1 MEQTEGPGRGNF
13 MSAASLRLPGWQPT
27 ANRVVKLMNR
37 LGVPLG
43 TIRVLE
49 IPGRVSGLSRATP
62 VSLLLLFDRR
72 FVIAGLPEADWAL
85 NARAA
90 AYGDLV
96 RGRRREPVR
105 LVEVDDPALRRE
117 VMRAF
122 PAEVPGGVPFF
133 VKIGLVTG
141 ADAEQFAAAADQVAV
156 FELVPADDDPRDMR
170 KPGPTGR

>member
-27 ANRVVKLMNR
+27 ANRAVKLMNR

-43 TIRVLE
+43 AIRVLE

>member
-1 MEQTEGPGRGNF
+1 
-13 MSAASLRLPGWQPT
+13 MSAASLQLPGWLPT

-49 IPGRVSGLSRATP
+49 IPGRVSGLPRATP
-62 VSLLLLFDRR
+62 VSPLLLSGRS

-96 RGRRREPVR
+96 SGRRREPVR
-105 LVEVDDPALRRE
+105 LIEVDEPALRRQ

-122 PAEVPGGVPFF
+122 PAEVPHGVPFF

-141 ADAEQFAAAADQVAV
+141 ADPEQFAAAADQVAV
-156 FELVPADDDPRDMR
+156 FELVPAGDDTRQAR
-170 KPGPTGR
+170 RPGSSGR

>member
-1 MEQTEGPGRGNF
+1 
-13 MSAASLRLPGWQPT
+13 MSAASLRLPGWLPT

-37 LGVPLG
+37 VGAPLG

-49 IPGRVSGLSRATP
+49 IPGRVSGRSRATP
-62 VSLLLLFDRR
+62 VSLLLLSGRR

-90 AYGDLV
+90 TYGDLV
-96 RGRRREPVR
+96 SGRRRERVR
-105 LVEVDDPALRRE
+105 LIDVDEPALRRE

-122 PAEVPGGVPFF
+122 PAEVPGGVSFF

-141 ADAEQFAAAADQVAV
+141 ADPEQFAAAADQVAV
-156 FELVPADDDPRDMR
+156 FELVPADDDPQQVGR
-170 KPGPTGR
+170 PGPSDR

>member
-1 MEQTEGPGRGNF
+1 
-13 MSAASLRLPGWQPT
+13 MSAASLRLPGWLPT

-37 LGVPLG
+37 LGAPLG

-49 IPGRVSGLSRATP
+49 IPGRVSGRSRATP
-62 VSLLLLFDRR
+62 VSLLLLSGRR

-90 AYGDLV
+90 AYGHLV
-96 RGRRREPVR
+96 SGRRREPVR
-105 LVEVDDPALRRE
+105 LIEVDEPALRRE

-122 PAEVPGGVPFF
+122 PAEVPGGVSFF

-156 FELVPADDDPRDMR
+156 FELVPADDDPQQVGR
-170 KPGPTGR
+170 PGPSDR

>member
-1 MEQTEGPGRGNF
+1 
-13 MSAASLRLPGWQPT
+13 MSAASMRLPGWQPT

-62 VSLLLLFDRR
+62 VSLLLVSGRR

-105 LVEVDDPALRRE
+105 LIEVDEPALRRE

-156 FELVPADDDPRDMR
+156 FELVPDDDDPRDVR
-170 KPGPTGR
+170 RPGQTGR

>member
-1 MEQTEGPGRGNF
+1 
-13 MSAASLRLPGWQPT
+13 MSAASLRLPGWLPT

-49 IPGRVSGLSRATP
+49 IPGRVSGRSRATP
-62 VSLLLLFDRR
+62 VSLLLLSGRR

-90 AYGDLV
+90 TYGHLV
-96 RGRRREPVR
+96 SGRRREPVR
-105 LVEVDDPALRRE
+105 LIEVDEPALRRE

-122 PAEVPGGVPFF
+122 PAEVPGGVSFF

-141 ADAEQFAAAADQVAV
+141 ADPEQFAAAADQVAV
-156 FELVPADDDPRDMR
+156 FELVPADDDPQQVRR
-170 KPGPTGR
+170 PGPSDR

>member
-1 MEQTEGPGRGNF
+1 
-13 MSAASLRLPGWQPT
+13 MSAASLRLPGWLPT

-37 LGVPLG
+37 LGAPLG

-49 IPGRVSGLSRATP
+49 IPGRVSGRSRATP
-62 VSLLLLFDRR
+62 VSLLLLSGRR

-90 AYGDLV
+90 TYGHLV
-96 RGRRREPVR
+96 SGRRRERVR
-105 LVEVDDPALRRE
+105 LIDVDEPALRRE

-122 PAEVPGGVPFF
+122 PAEVPGGVSFF

-141 ADAEQFAAAADQVAV
+141 ADPEQFAAAADQVAV
-156 FELVPADDDPRDMR
+156 FELVPADDDPQQVGR
-170 KPGPTGR
+170 PGPSDR

>member
-1 MEQTEGPGRGNF
+1 
-13 MSAASLRLPGWQPT
+13 MSAASLRLPGWLPT

-37 LGVPLG
+37 LGAPLG

-49 IPGRVSGLSRATP
+49 IPGRVSGRSRATP
-62 VSLLLLFDRR
+62 VSLLLLSGRR

-90 AYGDLV
+90 TYGHLV
-96 RGRRREPVR
+96 SGRRREPVR
-105 LVEVDDPALRRE
+105 LIEVDEPALRRE

-122 PAEVPGGVPFF
+122 PAEVPGGVSFF

-141 ADAEQFAAAADQVAV
+141 ADPVQFAAAADQVAV
-156 FELVPADDDPRDMR
+156 FELVPADDDPQQVGR
-170 KPGPTGR
+170 PGPSDR

>member
-1 MEQTEGPGRGNF
+1 
-13 MSAASLRLPGWQPT
+13 MSAASLRLPGWLPT

-37 LGVPLG
+37 LGAPLG

-49 IPGRVSGLSRATP
+49 IPGRVSGRSRATP
-62 VSLLLLFDRR
+62 VSLLLLSGRR

-90 AYGDLV
+90 TYGHLV
-96 RGRRREPVR
+96 SGRRREPVR
-105 LVEVDDPALRRE
+105 LIEVDEPALRRE

-122 PAEVPGGVPFF
+122 PAEVPGGVSFF

-141 ADAEQFAAAADQVAV
+141 ADPEQFAAAADQVAV
-156 FELVPADDDPRDMR
+156 FELVPADDDPQQVGR
-170 KPGPTGR
+170 PGPSDR